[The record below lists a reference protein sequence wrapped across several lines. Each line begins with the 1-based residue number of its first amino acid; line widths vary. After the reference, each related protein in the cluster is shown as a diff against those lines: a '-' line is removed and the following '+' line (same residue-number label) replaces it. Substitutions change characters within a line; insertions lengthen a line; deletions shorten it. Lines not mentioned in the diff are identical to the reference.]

1 MKKLLVLSILLTFLP
16 SITFGQVPQTISY
29 QGVLTDLSG
38 TPVPDGN
45 YAILFAMY
53 SVSSGGTALWSETA
67 TVPVTRG
74 VFSASLGAGT
84 PLSLPFD
91 RPYWLGIT
99 VGAGQELAPRIELT
113 SSAYSMTA
121 RAVSDSSITSAK
133 IASNTVVRSL
143 NGLADRI
150 QIKAGSNI
158 SVATLGDSVVI
169 SAVGVGSGDISGVT
183 AGVGLSGGGPSGEV
197 ALQLDTTY
205 ADNRLVNEG
214 QANAITSAMI
224 QADQVVKGVNNLK
237 DNIEIRGGTN
247 IAITTGGDSV
257 VISAVGLG
265 SGDITGVTAGV
276 GLVGGGMTGNVM
288 LEMNTAFVDARFVN
302 EGQLNSVDSAMVK
315 DGSIT
320 DNDVRGYAGI
330 AGTKVSPD
338 FGSQNILTGGSLTVN
353 GIDGVLF
360 TGQSGSGTIP
370 ASGAGVRM
378 MWYPNKAAFRV
389 GRVTGNYWDNDSI
402 GFYSFASG
410 FNSKA
415 RSDYSAAIGIGNN
428 ARGFAS
434 VAMGGS
440 TAAIGAYSTAMG
452 YATTGSGQYS
462 TAMGRNTVASGDYS
476 TAIGFGAVASGVY
489 SVAAG
494 LNVSTNSFA
503 GSFIFG
509 DNSTTTGASSSA
521 PNQMTM
527 RFAGGYRLFSNPSLT
542 SGVLLAAGG
551 GSWTS
556 VSDRNKKE
564 NFQFVSGEEV
574 LSRIATMAIQS
585 WNYKSQDRS
594 ILHLGPVA
602 QDFYAAFR
610 LGESDTTITA
620 VDIDG
625 VNMLAIQAL
634 EKRTAELKLAQQELA
649 RSQAELSRRTTELTT
664 LQARVDAMERVLS
677 GLVGSVKDNGLEM
690 TAANTSK

>member
-1 MKKLLVLSILLTFLP
+1 MKRLLVLSMQLIVLSSL
-16 SITFGQVPQTISY
+16 TFGQVPQTISY

-113 SSAYSMTA
+113 GSAYSMTA
-121 RAVSDSSITSAK
+121 RAVSDSAITSPK

-158 SVATLGDSVVI
+158 SVATL
-169 SAVGVGSGDISGVT
+169 
-183 AGVGLSGGGPSGEV
+183 
-197 ALQLDTTY
+197 
-205 ADNRLVNEG
+205 
-214 QANAITSAMI
+214 
-224 QADQVVKGVNNLK
+224 
-237 DNIEIRGGTN
+237 
-247 IAITTGGDSV
+247 GDSV

-288 LEMNTAFVDARFVN
+288 LEMNTAFVDARLVN

-320 DNDVRGYAGI
+320 NNDVRSYAGI

-378 MWYPNKAAFRV
+378 MWYPNKAAFRA

-402 GFYSFASG
+402 GYNSFASG

-428 ARGFAS
+428 AGGYAS

-440 TAAIGAYSTAMG
+440 TVASGAYSTAMG

-476 TAIGFGAVASGVY
+476 TAMGFGVVASGAY

-494 LNVSTNSFA
+494 CYVSTNLQF

-509 DNSTTTGASSSA
+509 DNSTATGASSSA

-542 SGVLLAAGG
+542 SGVLLAPGG

-574 LSRIATMAIQS
+574 LLQIAAMAIQS

-594 ILHLGPVA
+594 IRHLGPVA
-602 QDFYAAFR
+602 QDFYAAFG

-634 EKRTAELKLAQQELA
+634 EKRTSELKLALQELGK
-649 RSQAELSRRTTELTT
+649 SQAELTKKTTELTT
-664 LQARVDAMERVLS
+664 LHARVDAMERVLS
-677 GLVGSVKDNGLEM
+677 GLVGSIEDAGLGM
-690 TAANTSK
+690 SAANTSK